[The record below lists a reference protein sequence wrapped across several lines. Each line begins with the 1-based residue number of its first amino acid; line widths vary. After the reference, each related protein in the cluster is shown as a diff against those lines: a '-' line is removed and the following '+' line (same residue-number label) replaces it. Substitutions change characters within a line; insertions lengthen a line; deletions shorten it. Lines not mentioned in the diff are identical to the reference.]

1 MVGDARV
8 PACAEILRDLPDSAL
23 TPIIEGDRGDI
34 PVIGDYSVETV
45 VKFLR
50 LCYVAVGN
58 ATGSAQGFRR
68 VRLAGGMGVLRVQLE
83 SLKEIAQLARLAH
96 FWQVFPVL
104 DRLGARVAHAFQS
117 LQRQAAPPSRSLYVA
132 AFALCPQGDTPPEL
146 GDYFWLM
153 FPRFYFGLSDA
164 ERAPFARYAGAMLER
179 FLRRAERKED
189 LRHVALLLHRLH
201 FPAPAPSP
209 CPCCRIVDGIRYNT
223 NN

>member
-1 MVGDARV
+1 MSWH
-8 PACAEILRDLPDSAL
+8 L
-23 TPIIEGDRGDI
+23 
-34 PVIGDYSVETV
+34 
-45 VKFLR
+45 
-50 LCYVAVGN
+50 
-58 ATGSAQGFRR
+58 
-68 VRLAGGMGVLRVQLE
+68 
-83 SLKEIAQLARLAH
+83 
-96 FWQVFPVL
+96 
-104 DRLGARVAHAFQS
+104 LGARVEHAFQS

-201 FPAPAPSP
+201 F
-209 CPCCRIVDGIRYNT
+209 CNNNT
-223 NN
+223 

>member
-104 DRLGARVAHAFQS
+104 DRLGARVDHAFQS
-117 LQRQAAPPSRSLYVA
+117 LQRQAAPPSKSLYIA
-132 AFALCPQGDTPPEL
+132 AFALSPQGDTPPEL

-164 ERAPFARYAGAMLER
+164 ERAPFAGYAGAMLER
-179 FLRRAERKED
+179 FLRRAQNTED
-189 LRHVALLLHRLH
+189 LRQVALALHRLH
-201 FPAPAPSP
+201 FS
-209 CPCCRIVDGIRYNT
+209 
-223 NN
+223 NNN

>member
-1 MVGDARV
+1 M
-8 PACAEILRDLPDSAL
+8 
-23 TPIIEGDRGDI
+23 
-34 PVIGDYSVETV
+34 ETV

-179 FLRRAERKED
+179 FLRRAQNKED
-189 LRHVALLLHRLH
+189 LRQVALYLHRLN
-201 FPAPAPSP
+201 FS
-209 CPCCRIVDGIRYNT
+209 
-223 NN
+223 NNN